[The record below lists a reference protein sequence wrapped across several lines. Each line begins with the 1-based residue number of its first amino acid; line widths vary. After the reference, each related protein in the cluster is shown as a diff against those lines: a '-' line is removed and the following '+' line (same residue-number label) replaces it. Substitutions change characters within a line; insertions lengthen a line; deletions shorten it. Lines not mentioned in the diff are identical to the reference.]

1 MRTSYK
7 YYVDGISFELAE
19 EIDIQFIR
27 EYGKILHAF
36 DQNDSGN
43 ISFIVES
50 DKKYF
55 LKVAGL
61 KTCNSDLDA
70 SVSIRNLRN
79 AKDIYSDIDHIN
91 IVKPIKY
98 EETDRYALLLFPYVE
113 GECLFDHWNFEYYK
127 KNGIISPL
135 QNFLTLDCGIRLQFV
150 NDLFDFY
157 EVVNKSGYIATDF
170 YEGSIIYN
178 FKNNTFRICD
188 LDFFTKNPSVNT
200 TGFQWG
206 PERFL
211 APEEKTIGQLLDT
224 RTDIY
229 HLGAFINIVFTDF
242 QTKKWQL
249 SDSKYDV
256 IKMAMS
262 IETGKRFK
270 SFVEFKKAWS
280 EVQ

>member
-1 MRTSYK
+1 MRTLYK
-7 YYVDGISFELAE
+7 YYIDGISFELAE
-19 EIDIQFIR
+19 AIDIHFIC
-27 EYGKILHAF
+27 EHGKILHAF

-61 KTCNSDLDA
+61 KTCNSDLDG
-70 SVSIRNLRN
+70 SVSIKNLRK
-79 AKDIYSDIDHIN
+79 ARDIYRDIDHIN

-113 GECLFDHWNFEYYK
+113 GDCLFDHWNFEYYK

-135 QNFLTLDCGIRLQFV
+135 QKFLTLDYGIRLQFV
-150 NDLFDFY
+150 NDLFGFY
-157 EVVNKSGYIATDF
+157 KSVNKAGYIATDF

-178 FKNNTFRICD
+178 FKNNTFWICD
-188 LDFFTKNPSVNT
+188 LDFFTKNPSVNIS
-200 TGFQWG
+200 GFQWG
-206 PERFL
+206 PDRFL
-211 APEEKTIGQLLDT
+211 APEEKIMGQLLDT

-249 SDSKYDV
+249 SDSKYEV

-262 IETGKRFK
+262 IDAGKRFK
-270 SFVEFKKAWS
+270 NFVEFEKAWG